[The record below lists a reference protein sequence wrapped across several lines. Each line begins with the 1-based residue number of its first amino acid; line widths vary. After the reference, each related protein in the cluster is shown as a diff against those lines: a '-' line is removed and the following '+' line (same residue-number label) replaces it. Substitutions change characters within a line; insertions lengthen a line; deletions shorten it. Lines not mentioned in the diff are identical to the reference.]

1 MKRLLWLS
9 IVSLI
14 VVFVISGCSNSTAQ
28 TTTPGQNSTTAQP
41 TSITS
46 KPAVSQTSVTLQQP
60 SKPPPSSSPVTGR
73 DLRGDVNQDGV
84 VDMGDTLLV
93 EKMILGTIPQDK
105 RADVNGDGSIDMGD
119 TSTIE
124 KIMLGIN

>member
-1 MKRLLWLS
+1 
-9 IVSLI
+9 
-14 VVFVISGCSNSTAQ
+14 
-28 TTTPGQNSTTAQP
+28 
-41 TSITS
+41 
-46 KPAVSQTSVTLQQP
+46 
-60 SKPPPSSSPVTGR
+60 
-73 DLRGDVNQDGV
+73 
-84 VDMGDTLLV
+84 MGDTLLV